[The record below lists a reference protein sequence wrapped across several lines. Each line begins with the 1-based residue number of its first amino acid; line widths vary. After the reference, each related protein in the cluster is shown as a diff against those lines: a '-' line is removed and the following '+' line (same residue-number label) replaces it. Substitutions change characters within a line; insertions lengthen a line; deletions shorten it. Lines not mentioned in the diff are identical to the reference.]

1 MLLPHIDALVT
12 LHPNDGEATYLPCFN
27 ITGLFFFFSFFSFIF
42 FTSFY
47 CIFFVSKS
55 FFNPAI
61 KHASSYGKR
70 EKINLFPRYYQ
81 ARKARRLLLFCD
93 ARPFPEI
100 SAEDSG
106 RRVKKRRSS
115 VREDAAER
123 RKSFHHTFAI
133 GKDRPKVI
141 RRTPFMPEE
150 QGGTV
155 MYRSDLRKLA

>member
-61 KHASSYGKR
+61 KHASSYGKSIFPFSA
-70 EKINLFPRYYQ
+70 KAAPGQKKQYSNLSHVEHCLRSEILYCRILFNSSELVHISEIFSFLKFPNLIFSKLHGYI
-81 ARKARRLLLFCD
+81 
-93 ARPFPEI
+93 FP
-100 SAEDSG
+100 
-106 RRVKKRRSS
+106 
-115 VREDAAER
+115 
-123 RKSFHHTFAI
+123 
-133 GKDRPKVI
+133 
-141 RRTPFMPEE
+141 
-150 QGGTV
+150 
-155 MYRSDLRKLA
+155 